1 MCCLS
6 CEIINGYGVF
16 DHIPDF
22 IKKLLHPVF
31 SAHECCPNIRAQEEV
46 SFSCSWTSSK
56 NMKVRKAGL
65 HLGGGGGGGGKG
77 PPCQNALPPPLEFA
91 NTM

>member
-1 MCCLS
+1 MD
-6 CEIINGYGVF
+6 GVF
-16 DHIPDF
+16 DHIPGF

-46 SFSCSWTSSK
+46 TFLLFMDFLEEYEGKEGRASF
-56 NMKVRKAGL
+56 
-65 HLGGGGGGGGKG
+65 GGGGGVGRG
-77 PPCQNALPPPLEFA
+77 PLARTPSPPLEFA